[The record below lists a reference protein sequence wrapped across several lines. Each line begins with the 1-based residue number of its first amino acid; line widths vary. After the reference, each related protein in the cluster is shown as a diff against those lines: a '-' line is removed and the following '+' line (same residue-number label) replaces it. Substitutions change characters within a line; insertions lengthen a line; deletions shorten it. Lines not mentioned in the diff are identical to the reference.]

1 MGSVNIAVNQPS
13 GRSLICYVHQVST
26 GFIYNVSEGSFVGDV
41 LADIAIAN
49 RTPYRVSLQEAPA
62 GTYRVT
68 LDITN
73 WVDGEYTFSVR
84 EESGQVEYQ
93 DILVEKHDIALG
105 DIAST
110 TIDFNIKTA
119 EARSLFAYIQNL
131 YDSSYLNIDTQSLAA
146 LDLVTAT
153 VAVRSQY
160 RHTFIETAPGD
171 YTLALNNT
179 VPDGTY
185 TLSTRELV
193 GDVEIEAGTS
203 ITFKVRHGKRLAADR
218 LDLVAVDHNT
228 GGVDKLRYM
237 TASGSPVGDA
247 LITVYLT
254 SDISQGIYANPLA
267 TSSTDSTGRWKLPVS
282 LESSG
287 AGAYTIIFEKSGFFG
302 PDSAEV

>member
-1 MGSVNIAVNQPS
+1 MGFVNIAVNQPS

-26 GFIYNVSEGSFVGDV
+26 GFIYNVSNNSFVGDV

-49 RTPYRVSLQEAPA
+49 RTPYRIALQEAPA
-62 GTYRVT
+62 GTYRVSI
-68 LDITN
+68 DITN
-73 WVDGEYTFSVR
+73 WADGEYTFSVR

-105 DIAST
+105 EIAST

-131 YDSSYLNIDTQSLAA
+131 YDSSYLNIDTQNLKA

-153 VAVRSQY
+153 VAERSQY
-160 RHTFIETAPGD
+160 RHTFVETEPGD

-179 VPDGTY
+179 IPDGTY

-193 GDVEIEAGTS
+193 GDVEIEAGIS
-203 ITFKVRHGKRLAADR
+203 INFKVRDGKRLSADR
-218 LDLVAVDHNT
+218 LDLVSVDHNT
-228 GGVDKLRYM
+228 GGTDSLRYIAADG
-237 TASGSPVGDA
+237 TPVDNA

-254 SDISQGIYANPLA
+254 SDVSQGVYDRPLA

-287 AGAYTIIFEKSGFFG
+287 AGAYTVIFEKSGFFG